1 LYQSNLKTAMK
12 KNMGSAD
19 RMIRAIIAIILGALY
34 FTGTIAGTA
43 GLVLVVIAIVF
54 LLTSFLGLCP
64 LYTVFGIKTCRT
76 EPKKT

>member
-1 LYQSNLKTAMK
+1 MQ

-34 FTGTIAGTA
+34 FTGTITGTA

-54 LLTSFLGLCP
+54 LLTSFLGTCP
-64 LYTVFGIKTCRT
+64 LYTVLGIKTWRT